1 MIYKYDNFLRP
12 LTEYDN
18 SIKIID
24 SLNNIKYSI
33 DPFVINNVL
42 VSNNLIIINLRSK
55 VIKLNFSSK
64 NEAILALPRIKEQID
79 YLTNK
84 TPKQVDKEVKKYVE
98 NVFEE
103 VNVIVGP
110 TGPAGIDGLIGAT
123 GATGIDGL
131 IGVTGATGIDGLIG
145 ATGPQGEIGATGPQ
159 GATGAAGDGII
170 GFIFT
175 DTVNGFEI
183 GTVDHKQTSI
193 GNYTI
198 EGSGNL
204 EHEMPLVSGRLVNEA
219 YVTSAIAS
227 IVGVTGPQGVT
238 GSQGEIGLTGL
249 TGATGPQ
256 GEIGLT
262 GVTGATGPQ
271 GATGAAGDGIIG
283 FIFTDTVNGFEIG
296 TVDHKQTSIGNY
308 TIEGSGNLEHEMPLV
323 SGRLVN
329 EAYVTSAI
337 ASIPTSSPFIN
348 SNVEYSHTG
357 NAFETVVYEVPIPID
372 TILGTEKIDLELAYY
387 KVGTGGIAT
396 VRAYV
401 GTTNNPTASV
411 FIGGLQLSS
420 AANLSARFRRRML
433 IKSLTSQRIFNPT
446 NLSSPTDYGV
456 SSTLSTLSINFGL
469 DQILFFTI
477 QNGSTLDITRIEDIY
492 INIIR

>member
-145 ATGPQGEIGATGPQ
+145 ATGPQGEI
-159 GATGAAGDGII
+159 
-170 GFIFT
+170 
-175 DTVNGFEI
+175 
-183 GTVDHKQTSI
+183 
-193 GNYTI
+193 
-198 EGSGNL
+198 
-204 EHEMPLVSGRLVNEA
+204 
-219 YVTSAIAS
+219 
-227 IVGVTGPQGVT
+227 
-238 GSQGEIGLTGL
+238 
-249 TGATGPQ
+249 
-256 GEIGLT
+256 
-262 GVTGATGPQ
+262 GATGPQ